1 MPRFA
6 TSVDRTDRPGR
17 SRRRAAAATPVA
29 LALLTALLL
38 VLPAAAPARAISK
51 PGWLSKVLLTEYFP
65 VPETWFNGRLVS
77 VPGLASR
84 HKVDWLFSA
93 RGVSMEGDGIS
104 QGGTRVHIDTIGS
117 AGWIGRDGRP
127 GSYYWR
133 AEYYWKNS
141 KGHVTYPL
149 KTGGW
154 SNGAGKKFVPNRGTT
169 FALGASLPL
178 YYYRSI
184 ATDRSLIPR
193 NSRVYIP
200 AYKAAAYHGWM
211 CAVDTGGAINGRH
224 IDVYRPAPKEKF
236 GSGYS
241 TPNQPV
247 YVVPPGKRRPK
258 GAPKMSADPC

>member
-1 MPRFA
+1 M
-6 TSVDRTDRPGR
+6 TVTVV
-17 SRRRAAAATPVA
+17 VA
-29 LALLTALLL
+29 LEKIHIHHDQ
-38 VLPAAAPARAISK
+38 RK
-51 PGWLSKVLLTEYFP
+51 
-65 VPETWFNGRLVS
+65 RL
-77 VPGLASR
+77 A
-84 HKVDWLFSA
+84 
-93 RGVSMEGDGIS
+93 
-104 QGGTRVHIDTIGS
+104 
-117 AGWIGRDGRP
+117 
-127 GSYYWR
+127 
-133 AEYYWKNS
+133 
-141 KGHVTYPL
+141 
-149 KTGGW
+149 
-154 SNGAGKKFVPNRGTT
+154 

-200 AYKAAAYHGWM
+200 AYQAAAYHGWM

-258 GAPKMSADPC
+258 GAPKMSTCWRRLVAKITTMGATHSRASSTSIA